1 MVFEEEMNEK
11 SHLGKFF
18 FAALSGIFLYI
29 SLTSFFPVLQALIDQ
44 AGKLPVS
51 RPSGLSG
58 KQFQILWLEIIFIYR
73 KTEIDTAIA
82 GQFWVP
88 DSDRDRATSGILRR
102 RSSVYSNRLYLQ
114 SS

>member
-1 MVFEEEMNEK
+1 MIFEEEMNEK

-44 AGKLPVS
+44 AGKLLES
-51 RPSGLSG
+51 APSGLSSS
-58 KQFQILWLEIIFIYR
+58 QFQTSWLGIIFIYR
-73 KTEIDTAIA
+73 KAEIDTVIV

-88 DSDRDRATSGILRR
+88 DSDRDCATSGILRR
-102 RSSVYSNRLYLQ
+102 RPSV
-114 SS
+114 